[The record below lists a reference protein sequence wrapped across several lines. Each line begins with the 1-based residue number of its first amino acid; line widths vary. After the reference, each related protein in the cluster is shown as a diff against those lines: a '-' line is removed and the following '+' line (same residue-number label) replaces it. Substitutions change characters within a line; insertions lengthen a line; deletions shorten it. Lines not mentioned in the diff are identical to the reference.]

1 MRKKYIKHDR
11 EILNRVSKRQ
21 NQIYLRKKI
30 KIISSQR
37 GMKVEKSKLLEV
49 RENVNDKVAIV

>member
-21 NQIYLRKKI
+21 NQSYLRKKI

-37 GMKVEKSKLLEV
+37 GIKVEKSKLLEE